1 MFSDYGGCRPK
12 FGRMAIS
19 LFCSVIGV
27 QGLSGGHAE
36 WSFIFCSMS
45 KVWWVS
51 AKVRPNGHLLL
62 RLFVRCRV
70 VVFVV
75 LLGRYLCCGVVYIIY
90 YLLIHFVYWNLQKK
104 IEIQNKRVCCPIR
117 IFGTNYF
124 DVCFFK
130 HFLFTHFVMSCD
142 IIVTFHIF

>member
-1 MFSDYGGCRPK
+1 MPSGEKKNLVRREVFSGYGGCRPK

-51 AKVRPNGHLLL
+51 AKVRPNGHILL

-70 VVFVV
+70 SVSMSGVNVPRSCRAEMAEWPSSLVFI
-75 LLGRYLCCGVVYIIY
+75 C
-90 YLLIHFVYWNLQKK
+90 
-104 IEIQNKRVCCPIR
+104 
-117 IFGTNYF
+117 
-124 DVCFFK
+124 
-130 HFLFTHFVMSCD
+130 
-142 IIVTFHIF
+142 